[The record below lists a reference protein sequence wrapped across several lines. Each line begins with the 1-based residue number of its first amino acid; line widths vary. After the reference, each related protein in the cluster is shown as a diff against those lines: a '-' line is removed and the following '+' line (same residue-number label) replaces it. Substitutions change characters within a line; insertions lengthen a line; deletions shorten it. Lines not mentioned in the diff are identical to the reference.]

1 MDQGEVAIVCSRRKV
16 RRSIVMRGGARQ
28 KRWNAKFP
36 AAPAEAVQPAGTETM
51 SRALIV
57 ERRTPLPVS
66 PEEAFAW
73 LGRAGAFVRLVPP
86 WHHVEVL
93 QQLDRLENG
102 ARIRFRLHLGPFAI
116 LWTAEHRDVEEGREF
131 TDFQVTGPFDRW
143 VHVHR
148 FEPAHGGTAILHDRI
163 QCDLPLG
170 VRLGRARLAREL
182 ERVLAYRHAVTAA
195 DLAMHQG
202 TAARPRLN
210 IAVTG
215 ASGLIGSILIPAL
228 TAGGHRV
235 TRVVRGSPRADEIG
249 WEPLGIGLDPAAL
262 HGVDA
267 LVHLA
272 GENIA
277 GSRWTAAHKRRVLES
292 RRRGTRALAE
302 AASRAAN
309 GPRVLVSASA
319 IGYYGDRG
327 DENLTE
333 TSPAGTGFL
342 PEVVTA
348 WEEGT
353 RPAAEAGVRVVCLRI
368 GLFLTPRGGLLQRL
382 LPPFRLGLGG
392 RLGSGS
398 QWMSCVSADDLL
410 GAFHHALTVDG
421 ARGPLNGVGLEPVTN
436 AQFTRK
442 LGASLRRPAIFA
454 VPAAALRLALGQMA
468 DEAILASTR
477 VLPRALIETGYRFR
491 HPTAQA
497 ALSHVLGVSAARTAA
512 TFPAA

>member
-1 MDQGEVAIVCSRRKV
+1 
-16 RRSIVMRGGARQ
+16 
-28 KRWNAKFP
+28 
-36 AAPAEAVQPAGTETM
+36 M
-51 SRALIV
+51 SSELIV

-73 LGRAGAFVRLVPP
+73 HARAGAFVRLVPP

-93 QQLDRLENG
+93 QQFDRLENG
-102 ARIRFRLHLGPFAI
+102 ARIRFRLHLGPLAI
-116 LWTAEHRDVEEGREF
+116 LWTAEHRDVEEGRGF
-131 TDFQVTGPFDRW
+131 TDFQVDGPFDRW

-148 FEPAHGGTAILHDRI
+148 FEPVRGGTATLHDRI
-163 QCDLPLG
+163 ECDVPLG
-170 VRLGRARLAREL
+170 IRLGRARLAREL

-195 DLAMHQG
+195 DLAMHQR
-202 TAARPRLN
+202 TAARPRLH

-228 TAGGHRV
+228 TGGGHRV
-235 TRVVRGSPRADEIG
+235 TRVVRGSAREGEIG
-249 WEPLGIGLDPAAL
+249 WEPLGAGLDPVAL

-302 AASRAAN
+302 AASHAPT

-327 DENLTE
+327 DEKLTE
-333 TSPAGTGFL
+333 TSPPGTGFL

-368 GLFLTPRGGLLQRL
+368 GLLLTPRGGLLQRL
-382 LPPFRLGLGG
+382 LPPFRFGLGG

-410 GAFHHALTVDG
+410 GAFHHAITVDDL
-421 ARGPLNGVGLEPVTN
+421 RGPLNGVGLEPVTN
-436 AQFTRK
+436 AEFTRK
-442 LGASLRRPAIFA
+442 LGAALRRPAILA

-468 DEAILASTR
+468 NEAVLASAR
-477 VLPRALIETGYRFR
+477 VLPRALIETGYCFR
-491 HPTAQA
+491 HPTVEA
-497 ALSHVLGVSAARTAA
+497 ALAHVLGVPPAS
-512 TFPAA
+512 PAASFSGHD